1 MDNATARFWILR
13 VADRSVGNLKCNYSG
28 LKSIASNQV
37 ITFKDASGL
46 PTPEEEEMFCDVI
59 AGLLND
65 TVAVKNYTVSDVN
78 CLSFEFIPYVSDRQR
93 LRLFQLGLGA
103 WRRLQAVGGDLN
115 MYYNISSEYPFP
127 VGQKDTMGDGFGDLI
142 EVSKPIS
149 LVSLFIVYEV
159 FVLIT

>member
-28 LKSIASNQV
+28 LKSIKSNQV
-37 ITFKDASGL
+37 ITFSDASGL
-46 PTPEEEEMFCDVI
+46 PTPEEEEVFCDVI

-65 TVAVKNYTVSDVN
+65 TVAVNNYTVTDVN
-78 CLSFEFIPYVSDRQR
+78 CLNFEFIPYVSDRQR
-93 LRLFQLGLGA
+93 IRLFPLGLGA

-127 VGQKDTMGDGFGDLI
+127 VGQEDTMGDGFGELI
-142 EVSKPIS
+142 EVSKLIS
-149 LVSLFIVYEV
+149 SVSLFVVYEM
-159 FVLIT
+159 FVLII